1 MASGILG
8 QSAPAATTNTTVY
21 TVPVDRTSTFTI
33 TICNRDV
40 VAATVR
46 LAIAATGTPAVAEY
60 LLYDSVL
67 PASGSIEKSG
77 VVAGVGENVVVY
89 ASSALT
95 SVSVYGFEE

>member
-1 MASGILG
+1 
-8 QSAPAATTNTTVY
+8 
-21 TVPVDRTSTFTI
+21 
-33 TICNRDV
+33 
-40 VAATVR
+40 
-46 LAIAATGTPAVAEY
+46 VAEY